1 MDRHFTRTF
10 RRCARKDRRQPV
22 LYTNCL
28 LQCFVHSIADCLKNS
43 LMITSLILDGIPL
56 APKYLRILADGLVNN
71 RNLRNLSLARCR
83 IGDMGCYM
91 LLESLQ
97 CNLNLHVLNL
107 SSCCLTNRSATCLS
121 FFFKKRKA
129 DLLQNVW
136 KESTLLHDARTTKEE
151 GLQVLILDKNY
162 RFNDIGLK
170 QLIRILKNDF
180 WLKTLCLRCC
190 GITQRGGEIVL
201 ELLQTNSVLTQ
212 IDLRDNEVSAN
223 ILQIIRKFLKKRKNK
238 GERIPMKKR
247 LLNHNHSLVQDI
259 VPKNRSCQHASKENR
274 FLKTQTHAQ
283 IKMKK
288 DSILQM
294 QKTRH
299 VCKLKRSDKKYTL
312 HTAVNKNHIK
322 CYKADELKNR
332 LSLMIEHNQNL
343 IRDLETSTN
352 FLLEE
357 RDRRL
362 SAEEV
367 YHKIQPR
374 LRDLKNKIAMQNSI
388 QSNMRY
394 ENQVYANLQNVFNDL
409 KISTNGKILRVDE
422 SLSEKAN
429 ENKIKSNVCYNK
441 NQPFKDDKIVQF
453 FHRRHNCP
461 T

>member
-1 MDRHFTRTF
+1 MDWHSARIF

-22 LYTNCL
+22 LYTNSL
-28 LQCFVHSIADCLKNS
+28 LQCFVHSVAVCLKNS
-43 LMITSLILDGIPL
+43 LMITSLTLDGIPL
-56 APKYLRILADGLVNN
+56 APKYLRILADGLANN
-71 RNLRNLSLARCR
+71 HNLRSLSLARCR

-97 CNLNLHVLNL
+97 CNSNLRVLNL
-107 SSCCLTNRSATCLS
+107 SSCCLTTRSAMCLS

-129 DLLQNVW
+129 DLLKNVW
-136 KESTLLHDARTTKEE
+136 KESTLSRDVRTTEE
-151 GLQVLILDKNY
+151 GLQVLILDRNY
-162 RFNDIGLK
+162 RFSDIGLK
-170 QLIRILKNDF
+170 QLIRMLKNDF

-212 IDLRDNEVSAN
+212 IDLRDNEVSTD
-223 ILQIIRKFLKKRKNK
+223 ILQIIRKFLKKRKSK

-247 LLNHNHSLVQDI
+247 LLSHKHILVQDM
-259 VPKNRSCQHASKENR
+259 VSNDRFCQSESKENR
-274 FLKTQTHAQ
+274 FLKTQTYTQ
-283 IKMKK
+283 MKMQK

-299 VCKLKRSDKKYTL
+299 VFKLKRKSDNKYRL
-312 HTAVNKNHIK
+312 HTAVKKSHIK
-322 CYKADELKNR
+322 WSKADELKNR

-343 IRDLETSTN
+343 IRDLETSTS

-362 SAEEV
+362 NAEEA

-374 LRDLKNKIAMQNSI
+374 LKNLKNKIAMQNSI

-409 KISTNGKILRVDE
+409 KISTNGKILRVDDK
-422 SLSEKAN
+422 SLSKEAN
-429 ENKIKSNVCYNK
+429 ENKIKFNICYK
-441 NQPFKDDKIVQF
+441 N
-453 FHRRHNCP
+453 
-461 T
+461 